1 MRCARPFTGILAATA
16 LILLS
21 GGPFAAAF
29 AQSTGWDEN
38 VQGDLSND
46 RFAPTRIVLGLGAP
60 GVNGLTGNNI
70 VTGRTGR
77 AGSVIDRDYFT
88 AVVPAGLVLTEV
100 RLGNQ
105 ATVGGNGSFLGMAFG
120 AVMPVAPDAANA
132 VGLAG
137 ALVYGT
143 AMRGTD
149 ILDDLGAGWNG
160 ASGFARPLGAGE
172 YTFWVQ
178 ETAPGSFTHRFNL
191 VVSPVPAPTAVWLFL
206 AGLPLLG
213 WARARALSASV
224 TQA

>member
-1 MRCARPFTGILAATA
+1 MRYARPFAGIFTA
-16 LILLS
+16 VALTFFA
-21 GGPFAAAF
+21 GGPVASAF
-29 AQSTGWDEN
+29 AQTTGWDES

-60 GVNGLTGNNI
+60 GANGLTGNNV

-105 ATVGGNGSFLGMAFG
+105 ATFGGNGSFLGMAFG

-132 VGLAG
+132 TGLAG
-137 ALVYGT
+137 ALVYGA

-149 ILDDLGAGWNG
+149 ILDDLAAGWNG

-178 ETAPGSFTHRFNL
+178 ETLPGSFTHRFNL
-191 VVSPVPAPTAVWLFL
+191 VVSPVPAPAAAWLFL

-213 WARARALSASV
+213 RARARAKNAPV
-224 TQA
+224 TEA